1 MNSDL
6 LIQLMHSYKVSFL
19 LFYAVD
25 IGIFNYLTNQIA
37 ADDLCKI
44 CSFHSVEKMQI
55 MLNIFVRIGLLK
67 KEQEWYCL
75 KSEYKE
81 LLVSTSAHSMVHLLK
96 LEKFLMENNNTY
108 NKLVY
113 AMENDSVDDFN
124 NQHKYNMEYTYG
136 QAMEN
141 GGRYAALQV
150 SRIFRKLTMKE
161 PRILDVGGGTGSYAI
176 AIANVLKNAQ
186 IDIYERPEME
196 SLCRNNIILNRME
209 ESISYKSIDITKEE
223 IPQKYDGILMSNIL
237 HLFSREIVLQVM
249 KKASNGLSKDGILV
263 LHDFF
268 LEDNHTEPLQALL
281 FTIDWLLIGAKFNYS
296 TNDMKRI
303 GETYELE
310 LVDIKRYKE
319 LPTTSLVFVKRSE

>member
-176 AIANVLKNAQ
+176 AIANVLKK
-186 IDIYERPEME
+186 
-196 SLCRNNIILNRME
+196 C
-209 ESISYKSIDITKEE
+209 
-223 IPQKYDGILMSNIL
+223 SN
-237 HLFSREIVLQVM
+237 
-249 KKASNGLSKDGILV
+249 
-263 LHDFF
+263 
-268 LEDNHTEPLQALL
+268 
-281 FTIDWLLIGAKFNYS
+281 
-296 TNDMKRI
+296 
-303 GETYELE
+303 
-310 LVDIKRYKE
+310 
-319 LPTTSLVFVKRSE
+319 